1 MESGRGDGMRLISKD
16 DLIDLYHIMADK
28 CDGLGESIWN
38 QFATTVE
45 WCVEVDAVPVV
56 RCGECR
62 NYDPYTSGL
71 SLGRGWCDALDTEV
85 YDGFFCADGER
96 KGEG

>member
-62 NYDPYTSGL
+62 YYEETDVVIGTCLLTISGANAK
-71 SLGRGWCDALDTEV
+71 G
-85 YDGFFCADGER
+85 FCAWAEKKGDR
-96 KGEG
+96 K